1 MAAPV
6 IRVEEA
12 GKWYR
17 LGSEMSHTALLS
29 EQLGQALRAPF
40 RRARGRRSPAR
51 SSHREDG
58 IWAVRDVSFEL
69 HKGEALGLVGRN
81 GAGKSTLLKLLSR
94 ITLPTHGRLE
104 LRGRIA
110 TLLEVGTGF
119 HPELTG
125 RENIYLNGAV
135 LGMRR
140 AEIAKKYDEIVE
152 FSGVE
157 RFLETPVKRYSSG
170 MYVRLGFAVA
180 AHLDPDVLLVD
191 EVLAV
196 GDAEFQRKCLGKMR
210 DTASEGRAVIFVS
223 HNLSAVQRLCS
234 RALLIDDGCLQMDDS
249 PEKVVDFYLARTG
262 ARAHGGI
269 SVIPETADRIGTG
282 EARLRQVV
290 LEDRAGNPLDEV
302 HLGEPIRVTAT
313 FEVFEPVQDVLFD
326 VSILSSD
333 GVHLATAHSVD
344 FGRLPVDLPAGW
356 QEVSAELSLTLLPH
370 EFNVGVG
377 VHRMTGASI
386 DFVDRAHSLRS
397 LHVDR
402 SGEDRYQWQEAT
414 GYVRPE
420 SFFEGPRSVPAP
432 ELGSGDDVEHVAASS
447 QPIRQAGAR
456 PGERAE
462 ADGDSQR

>member
-1 MAAPV
+1 MTAPA
-6 IRVEEA
+6 IKVEGA

-17 LGSEMSHTALLS
+17 LGGAPGAGALLT
-29 EQLGQALRAPF
+29 EQLEQLI
-40 RRARGRRSPAR
+40 RSPLRLVKRER
-51 SSHREDG
+51 SGAPRERTDDG
-58 IWAVRDVSFEL
+58 IWAVKDFSFEL
-69 HKGEALGLVGRN
+69 HRGETLGLVGRN
-81 GAGKSTLLKLLSR
+81 GAGKSTLLKLLAR
-94 ITLPTHGRLE
+94 ITLPTRGRLE
-104 LRGRIA
+104 LRGHIA

-125 RENIYLNGAV
+125 RENVYLNGAI

-140 AEIAKKYDEIVE
+140 AEIARKFDEIVE

-157 RFLETPVKRYSSG
+157 RFLDTPVKRYSSG

-210 DTASEGRAVIFVS
+210 DAANEGRAVVFVS

-234 RALLIDDGCLQMDDS
+234 RALLIEDGRLQMDDS
-249 PEKVVDFYLARTG
+249 PERVADSYLARTG
-262 ARAHGGI
+262 ARSSGGV

-282 EARLRQVV
+282 EARLRRVV
-290 LEDRAGNPLDEV
+290 LEDREGQPLDEV
-302 HLGEPIRVTAT
+302 HLGEPIRVKAT
-313 FEVFEPVQDVLFD
+313 FEVFEPVQEVFFD
-326 VSILSSD
+326 VSILSGD
-333 GVHLATAHSVD
+333 GAHLVTAHSVD
-344 FGRLPVDLPAGW
+344 FGRLPIDLPAGW
-356 QEVSAELSLTLLPH
+356 QEVSAELSVTLLPH

-377 VHRMTGASI
+377 VHRMTGATI

-402 SGEDRYQWQEAT
+402 SGEDRYQWQEAN

-420 SFFEGPRSVPAP
+420 SFFEGPRPVPAL
-432 ELGSGDDVEHVAASS
+432 ESGSGDDVEYVAAAS
-447 QPIRQAGAR
+447 QPIRQASAG

>member
-1 MAAPV
+1 MSAPA

-17 LGSEMSHTALLS
+17 LGTNLSHTALLS
-29 EQLGQALRAPF
+29 EQLGNALRAPF
-40 RRARGRRSPAR
+40 RRARGRRSPDR
-51 SSHREDG
+51 PDRREDG
-58 IWAVRDVSFEL
+58 IWAVRDVTFEL
-69 HKGEALGLVGRN
+69 HKGEALGLIGRN

-170 MYVRLGFAVA
+170 MFVRLGFAVA

-210 DTASEGRAVIFVS
+210 EAAGEGRAVIFVS
-223 HNLSAVQRLCS
+223 HNLAAVQRLCS
-234 RALLIDDGCLQMDDS
+234 RALLIEGGRIKLDGSPDQVVERYMAISRPGSGGGVTTIPDD
-249 PEKVVDFYLARTG
+249 V
-262 ARAHGGI
+262 
-269 SVIPETADRIGTG
+269 DRIGSG
-282 EARLRQVV
+282 EARLRRVV
-290 LEDRAGNPLDEV
+290 LHDAAGNPVENIGFGQPL
-302 HLGEPIRVTAT
+302 RVTAT
-313 FEVFEPVQDVLFD
+313 YEVLRPLTDVCFEVGIFSAEGTKF
-326 VSILSSD
+326 
-333 GVHLATAHSVD
+333 ATAQSVD
-344 FGRLPVDLPAGW
+344 RGRPWLDVPAGW
-356 QEVSAELSLTLLPH
+356 YEISAEISFDLLLH
-370 EFNVGVG
+370 EFHLGLAIN
-377 VHRMTGASI
+377 RMTGATI
-386 DFVDRAHSLRS
+386 DWVERAQSFTVS
-397 LHVDR
+397 NDS
-402 SGEDRYQWQEAT
+402 SGDESYQWPEGETA
-414 GYVRPE
+414 YVRPE
-420 SFFEGPRSVPAP
+420 SRFTDPRPVPPPGSGAPDLGLESVPA
-432 ELGSGDDVEHVAASS
+432 GRSGHD
-447 QPIRQAGAR
+447 I
-456 PGERAE
+456 
-462 ADGDSQR
+462 